1 MTKEQ
6 KDYINYRLQRATD
19 TLNDAKLLAENERW
33 NSSINRLYYACFY
46 AVSALL
52 YFHSIEA
59 KTHKGVRIK
68 FMIEFIKTGL
78 FHKDFG
84 KLFSDLFDWRQEGDY
99 SDFVLFDKDL
109 TMPLIIK
116 SEELITLIRA
126 FINSNKML
134 IDRTSSGM

>member
-1 MTKEQ
+1 MTNEQ
-6 KDYINYRLQRATD
+6 NDYIKYRLQRATD
-19 TLNDAKLLAENERW
+19 TLNDAKLLAENDRW

-68 FMIEFIKTGL
+68 FMSEFIKNGM
-78 FHKDFG
+78 FPKDFG

-99 SDFVLFDKDL
+99 SDFVSFDKDL
-109 TMPLIIK
+109 TISLIIK
-116 SEELITLIRA
+116 CEEFIALISEFL
-126 FINSNKML
+126 K
-134 IDRTSSGM
+134 SGEKLT

>member
-1 MTKEQ
+1 MTNEQ
-6 KDYINYRLQRATD
+6 NDYINYRLKRATD

-33 NSSINRLYYACFY
+33 NSSMNRLYYASFY

-52 YFHSIEA
+52 YFYSIEA

-68 FMIEFIKTGL
+68 FMSEFIKTGL

-99 SDFVLFDKDL
+99 SDFVSFDKDL
-109 TMPLIIK
+109 TIPLIIK
-116 SEELITLIRA
+116 SEEFIALIRE
-126 FINSNKML
+126 FLNSGQKHINAMQ
-134 IDRTSSGM
+134 